1 MKVLML
7 ARPDLFSVSGGDTV
21 QIVETAAAIRLMGVE
36 VNINTVANVN
46 YKEYDLLHFF
56 NIIDPEDI
64 LGHVYKSKLPYVIS
78 PIYVDYREYD
88 KLYRTDAIGKLSK
101 VLPRDTIEY
110 FKTLGKYLLK
120 NEKVSTRWFF
130 LKGHKQSIK
139 YLLRNAALL
148 LPNSGS
154 EYTRLKKDYG
164 IEQRYE
170 IVPNAINPELFNEY
184 NSCERNI
191 VLCVARIEG
200 RKNQLNVIRALNNT
214 NYHVVFIGA
223 SSQNQAKYV
232 AQCKS
237 EAATNIE
244 FIDHLP
250 QHDLLNYYNK
260 AKVHVLASWFETTG
274 LSNLEAA
281 AMGCN
286 LVLGDRGDVRDYFGD
301 NAWYCDPGSSESIK
315 AAIDKAWMSEK
326 KDVIQ
331 KQIFNNFTWKAAAEA
346 TKKAYLKALRL

>member
-1 MKVLML
+1 VKLYIMKVLML
-7 ARPDLFSVSGGDTV
+7 ARPDLFLVPGGDTI

-36 VNINTVANVN
+36 VDINTVSNVT
-46 YKEYDLLHFF
+46 YQGYDLLHFF

-120 NEKVSTRWFF
+120 NEKVSTRRFF
-130 LKGHKQSIK
+130 FKGHKQSIK
-139 YLLRNAALL
+139 YLLRNATML
-148 LPNSGS
+148 LPNSCS

-164 IEQRYE
+164 IEQRHE
-170 IVPNAINPELFNEY
+170 IVPNAINPELFNEDA
-184 NSCERNI
+184 SCERNI
-191 VLCVARIEG
+191 ILCVARIEG

-223 SSQNQAKYV
+223 SSQNQTKYV
-232 AQCKS
+232 AQCKL

-250 QHDLLNYYNK
+250 QHDLLKYYSK

-286 LVLGDRGDVRDYFGD
+286 LVLGDKGDVRDYFGEH
-301 NAWYCDPGSSESIK
+301 AFYCDPGNPESIK
-315 AAIDKAWMSEK
+315 AAIDKAWASEK
-326 KDVIQ
+326 KDV
-331 KQIFNNFTWKAAAEA
+331 
-346 TKKAYLKALRL
+346 